1 MVSSTENKVA
11 KAASLN
17 RKGIGLT
24 DDGKYAEAIAVFQ
37 AALEAGGRLV
47 GILYNRAEAERL
59 AGDFDAARRD
69 LDEALAL
76 SPDEPD
82 YLHALGLLAY
92 DSDDFAAADSFFDRV
107 VALKVDHPQ
116 AWNDK
121 GIIRFRKGDFR
132 AARDCFEKAVAAEP
146 SLSEGWFNLADT
158 YDELGMKADRA
169 RALKRLAEL
178 GSRPDGEESGE

>member
-1 MVSSTENKVA
+1 MSSTENRSVTV
-11 KAASLN
+11 ASLN
-17 RKGIGLT
+17 RRGIGLT
-24 DDGKYAEAIAVFQ
+24 DDGKFPEAIAAFS
-37 AALEAGGRLV
+37 AALESGGHLA
-47 GILYNRAEAERL
+47 GILFNRAEAERL

-92 DSDDFAAADSFFDRV
+92 DSDDFAAADAYFDRAI
-107 VALKVDHPQ
+107 ALKADHSQ

-121 GIIRFRKGDFR
+121 GIIRFRKGEFR
-132 AARDCFEKAVAAEP
+132 LARECFEKAVDADPE
-146 SLSEGWFNLADT
+146 LSEGWFNLADT

-169 RALKRLAEL
+169 RALNKLTEL
-178 GSRPDGEESGE
+178 GSRAGDEEPEA